1 MQKSI
6 FSLLFAIL
14 VLSLFSACDPGVQYT
29 QIIENQSDYTLH
41 ILPRDTVQ
49 VHGNF
54 SPFDSIMASPG
65 AEAQIVDYGSL
76 GQVSQFE
83 DCPFYSDSIRIR
95 IEGSDSLQVKIAVHD
110 PTTWTYRILDES
122 FNGGGICEC
131 RLVITN
137 TDIQ

>member
-14 VLSLFSACDPGVQYT
+14 VLSLFCACDPGVQYS

-41 ILPRDTVQ
+41 ILPRDSVQ
-49 VHGNF
+49 VRGNLLL
-54 SPFDSIMASPG
+54 FDSLMASPG
-65 AEAQIVDYGSL
+65 TEIQIVDHGEI
-76 GQVSQFE
+76 GQVAQFA
-83 DCPFYSDSIRIR
+83 DCPFYSDSIRIS

>member
-1 MQKSI
+1 MQKNLY
-6 FSLLFAIL
+6 SLLMAGLII
-14 VLSLFSACDPGVQYT
+14 SLFSACDPGVQYK

-41 ILPRDTVQ
+41 ILPRDSVWAQ
-49 VHGNF
+49 GNF
-54 SPFDSIMASPG
+54 LQSDSLMASPG
-65 AEAQIVDYGSL
+65 TEIQIVDHGEI
-76 GQVSQFE
+76 GQVAQFA
-83 DCPFYSDSIRIR
+83 DCPFYSDSIRIS
-95 IEGSDSLQVKIAVHD
+95 IEGSDSLQVKITVHD